1 MTIYDVK
8 HDKKNCCQG
17 RFLGHDLRSFRFI
30 VIDKLGADLDK
41 TFKGGENRLSTATI
55 ANIAIQVLS

>member
-1 MTIYDVK
+1 MTI
-8 HDKKNCCQG
+8 
-17 RFLGHDLRSFRFI
+17 SFRFI

-41 TFKGGENRLSTATI
+41 TFKGGETRLSIATI

>member
-1 MTIYDVK
+1 M
-8 HDKKNCCQG
+8 
-17 RFLGHDLRSFRFI
+17 
-30 VIDKLGADLDK
+30 IDKLGADLDK